1 MMSRDKGLEI
11 AGSTPEIEQALGEF
25 RSSVKAWSEA
35 TLRQP
40 MAAAAPAPRGL
51 AWRGRLA
58 WALGFVLAIGATSG
72 AIYEN
77 HHQRVLAW
85 QAQQRVVKL
94 QEQRAQAARQAAE
107 MDQLMAN
114 VDSDVSQEVPD
125 ALEPL
130 AQMMTETGSN

>member
-1 MMSRDKGLEI
+1 M
-11 AGSTPEIEQALGEF
+11 EQALGEF
-25 RSSVKAWSEA
+25 RSSVKAWGEA

-40 MAAAAPAPRGL
+40 MAVTAPATRVL

-58 WALGFVLAIGATSG
+58 WAMGFLLAMGATSG

-85 QAQQRVVKL
+85 QAQQQEMRV
-94 QEQRAQAARQAAE
+94 QRQRAQAAERAAE

-114 VDSDVSQEVPD
+114 VDRDVSQEVPD

-130 AQMMTETGSN
+130 AQMMTESGSK